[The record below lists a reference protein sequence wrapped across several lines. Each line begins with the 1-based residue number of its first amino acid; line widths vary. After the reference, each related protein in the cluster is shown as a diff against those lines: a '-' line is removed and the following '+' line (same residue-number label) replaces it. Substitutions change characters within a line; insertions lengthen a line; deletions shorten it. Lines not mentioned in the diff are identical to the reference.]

1 MLFGFLA
8 LGLFWGLATGGG
20 GGGLAGIAAV
30 LTALQGFKKDKDK
43 DEKKDE
49 KSDKKEGDKKE
60 EKPENKEGEKKEEK
74 SDKKDGEKKDD
85 DTLMRNKAL
94 AVMKKRIDSG
104 EASEEEVADF
114 NTVLSCTFDENGEEL
129 SPEMVSKNIEALPQD
144 VRDRLNKNLKAAAKD
159 PEALK
164 EFQAEADKVT
174 EQEAAAAVLECKAIH
189 VENESKKKVAK
200 LEKEMNDAVD
210 ALGKNPDEKELKN
223 IKDKYTKDIEAVK
236 AKTKSLADKF
246 RADAKKA
253 KGSSTDDEAT
263 AKLENELSDLENK
276 KKELENK
283 DEANKALE
291 DKIKSEI
298 EKDNFNGLTISEI
311 ENPSSDE
318 KKKQR
323 DEYMKS
329 IGISDPALLVE
340 YKNMQNAS
348 PEEKEEKEKAFKEK
362 LDKEREKQIKDI
374 DKQISDKKKEIENSK
389 KTKEAN
395 TGTQQNKNTTTATE
409 EKDEYTYK
417 DEDGKE
423 VVVKREKQEDGS
435 YKYQKK
441 VGDGEF
447 EEAKEDDFKSAK
459 DKQTK
464 EPEPKTKEPEENVT
478 TDDFEDGFSIEDKDG
493 TKYFKRDGKFYMKT
507 KNGKEVE
514 EEDFDAWLKEVE
526 NNTEFDTSDLE
537 DEATTDEEK
546 KKQDPRKVWKQ
557 KTYKRGNKTFKTKSY
572 YNKKGNSISAEDF
585 KEKVANFEKSNK
597 QKNESFNISNFL
609 KDKLI
614 VERFYPRDITNY
626 LQEHLK

>member
-8 LGLFWGLATGGG
+8 LGLFWGLATGGSG

-49 KSDKKEGDKKE
+49 NSDKKEGDKKE
-60 EKPENKEGEKKEEK
+60 EKPEKEG
-74 SDKKDGEKKDD
+74 DKKDDN
-85 DTLMRNKAL
+85 TLMRNKAL

-104 EASEEEVADF
+104 EASEEEVSDF

-144 VRDRLNKNLKAAAKD
+144 VKDRINKNLKAAAKD

-189 VENESKKKVAK
+189 VENESKKKIAK
-200 LEKEMNDAVD
+200 LEKEMNDEIA
-210 ALGKNPDEKELKN
+210 ALGEKPDENELKN
-223 IKDKYTKDIEAVK
+223 IKDKFQKQIDAEK
-236 AKTKSLADKF
+236 ARAKSLSDKF

-253 KGSSTDDEAT
+253 KGASTDDEST
-263 AKLENELSDLENK
+263 AKLEKELSDLENK

-298 EKDNFNGLTISEI
+298 EKDSFNGLTIAEI

-395 TGTQQNKNTTTATE
+395 TGTQQNNNTTTKTE

-423 VVVKREKQEDGS
+423 VVVKREKQDDGS

-447 EEAKEDDFKSAK
+447 AEATEDDFKSAK
-459 DKQTK
+459 DKQSK
-464 EPEPKTKEPEENVT
+464 EPEPKTKEPEAKTGEDNSFEDEDGYVYKKDGDKYT
-478 TDDFEDGFSIEDKDG
+478 MTDDKGQEIEIDKEEFEKA
-493 TKYFKRDGKFYMKT
+493 
-507 KNGKEVE
+507 KEKAVDDE
-514 EEDFDAWLKEVE
+514 KEGDE
-526 NNTEFDTSDLE
+526 RTDNDDDLE
-537 DEATTDEEK
+537 DDEVDDKGNSTGK
-546 KKQDPRKVWKQ
+546 KDPRKIYKRR
-557 KTYKRGNKTFKTKSY
+557 TYKRGDKTFKTKSY
-572 YNKKGNSISAEDF
+572 YDKKGNSISAKDF

-626 LQEHLK
+626 LQEHLR

>member
-74 SDKKDGEKKDD
+74 SDKRDGEKKDD

-395 TGTQQNKNTTTATE
+395 TGTQQNKNTTTKTE
-409 EKDEYTYK
+409 ENEEVELLNDDGEKTGEKIIKKADGSYVK
-417 DEDGKE
+417 VDKDGKE
-423 VVVKREKQEDGS
+423 S
-435 YKYQKK
+435 
-441 VGDGEF
+441 
-447 EEAKEDDFKSAK
+447 AATEDDFKDAK
-459 DKQTK
+459 SEYEEGDGD
-464 EPEPKTKEPEENVT
+464 EENSQ
-478 TDDFEDGFSIEDKDG
+478 EDNDADKDLDTNYEENDDEKNSDEG
-493 TKYFKRDGKFYMKT
+493 KKAERDSSGKRVNPAKVWHKRKKKDGK
-507 KNGKEVE
+507 G
-514 EEDFDAWLKEVE
+514 
-526 NNTEFDTSDLE
+526 S
-537 DEATTDEEK
+537 
-546 KKQDPRKVWKQ
+546 
-557 KTYKRGNKTFKTKSY
+557 TKSY
-572 YNKKGNSISAEDF
+572 YNSKGDSISAKDF
-585 KEKVANFEKSNK
+585 REKMENYKSYVQKHKKTK
-597 QKNESFNISNFL
+597 QEESFNISNFL
-609 KDKLI
+609 RDKLI